1 MRHPNLIIPTVIL
14 TTGVALGGIPLS
26 AADSDARI
34 ERSARESY
42 NFRTYLKEDSIQV
55 KASDGVVTLTGNVA
69 QEGHKDLAEAT
80 VASLPGVKRV
90 DNQLN
95 VAANQPGEHSDGWI
109 TMKVKMA
116 LAFHKNVKAT
126 STEVRTD
133 GGVVTLTGT
142 ADSQSQKDLTTE
154 YVKDV
159 DGVREVR
166 NNLVVAR
173 GKGQPERFTGKVD
186 DASITAQVKAAL
198 LFHKSTHAM
207 ATKVTTEDGVV
218 TLRGEVENAAER
230 DLAAKYAEDVT
241 GVKKVRNEMTVRR
254 G

>member
-1 MRHPNLIIPTVIL
+1 MRHHNLIIPTVVL
-14 TTGVALGGIPLS
+14 TTGVALGGLPLA
-26 AADSDARI
+26 AADTDARI

-55 KASDGVVTLTGNVA
+55 KAADGVVTLTGSVA

-90 DNQLN
+90 DNQLS
-95 VAANQPGEHSDGWI
+95 VSTNQPGEHSDGWI
-109 TMKVKMA
+109 TMKVKTA

-126 STEVRTD
+126 STEVRTED
-133 GGVVTLTGT
+133 GVVTLTGT
-142 ADSQSQKDLTTE
+142 ADSQAQKNLTAE
-154 YVKDV
+154 YAKDV

-186 DASITAQVKAAL
+186 DASITAQVKASL
-198 LFHKSTHAM
+198 LFHKSTHAL
-207 ATKVTTEDGVV
+207 ATKVTTQEGVV
-218 TLRGEVENAAER
+218 TLRGEAENAAER

-241 GVKKVRNEMTVRR
+241 GVKKVRNEMTLRQ